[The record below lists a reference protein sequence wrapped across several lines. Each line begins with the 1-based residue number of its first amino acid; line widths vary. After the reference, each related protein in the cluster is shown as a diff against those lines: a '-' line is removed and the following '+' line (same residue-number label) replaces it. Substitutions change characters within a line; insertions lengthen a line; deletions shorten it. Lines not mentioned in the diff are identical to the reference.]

1 MYLLWTDVLAV
12 TLALV
17 AAVSLMI
24 FSVRQNAKLERE
36 IVLLREML
44 VAERKK

>member
-12 TLALV
+12 TIALV

-24 FSVRQNAKLERE
+24 LSVRQNVKLERE
-36 IVLLREML
+36 IVRLREML
-44 VAERKK
+44 VADRKK

>member
-17 AAVSLMI
+17 AAVSIMVL
-24 FSVRQNAKLERE
+24 SVRQNARLERE
-36 IVLLREML
+36 IVRLREVL
-44 VAERKK
+44 ASERKK

>member
-12 TLALV
+12 TIALV
-17 AAVSLMI
+17 AAVSLMVL
-24 FSVRQNAKLERE
+24 SVRQNAKLERE

>member
-12 TLALV
+12 TIALV
-17 AAVSLMI
+17 AAVTIMVL
-24 FSVRQNAKLERE
+24 SVRHNAKLERE

>member
-1 MYLLWTDVLAV
+1 MLAV

-17 AAVSLMI
+17 ASVTLMI
-24 FSVRQNAKLERE
+24 VTVRQNARLERE